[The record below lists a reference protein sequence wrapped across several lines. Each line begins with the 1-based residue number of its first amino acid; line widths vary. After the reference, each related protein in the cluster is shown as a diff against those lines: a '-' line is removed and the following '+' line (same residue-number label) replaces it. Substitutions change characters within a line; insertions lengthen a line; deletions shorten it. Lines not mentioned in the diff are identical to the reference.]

1 MYSWSPN
8 WLRLFSRTIAIAS
21 LSSART
27 AIAALLIPHPSPSP
41 APGVPVSQ
49 LKRWPFRTSSSPMIC
64 FKALAA
70 AQIIGS
76 SLVVSSLVVS
86 LVSVEFRCVSAR
98 NLSITSS
105 IFRCSSEGKRL
116 NNLLNASGSL
126 EFPKSRSVKSFLDN
140 LSAHSGQSVSGGTL
154 T

>member
-8 WLRLFSRTIAIAS
+8 WLKLFSRAVVIAS

-27 AIAALLIPHPSPSP
+27 AIAALLIPHPSPRP

-76 SLVVSSLVVS
+76 SLVVP
-86 LVSVEFRCVSAR
+86 LVSAEFRCVSAR

-116 NNLLNASGSL
+116 NNLLNASAL
-126 EFPKSRSVKSFLDN
+126 PEFPKSRSVKSFLDN
-140 LSAHSGQSVSGGTL
+140 LSAYSGQSVSGGTL